1 MLDLDKYRPRP
12 AGGQGDCRRCRG
24 DVAATSGDV
33 AETLP
38 QLGESASLFHVRLFQ
53 SPAGLGDISVKS
65 PSVAATSIAETNFV
79 RDWGDVSK
87 TCWRPRRLPKMSQRH
102 RHDCRRCC
110 GDVAVTARDVS
121 ETLPQLRRRLGD
133 VAEMSPRLPGELVV
147 TLSRDVSK
155 TSPWWEHK
163 SFSWSRAHSLFLL
176 FQSPAGLGDIS
187 ANSPSVAATSLAE
200 TNFIRDWGDVS
211 ETCWIETKETAKDV
225 AKTSPRLPEMLRRR
239 RRNWEDVSE
248 MSRRCRR
255 DFRVNWLSLCLE
267 TSLRHLLGESAS
279 LSHVRLRY
287 FFFTFPVSSR
297 SRRHLREISISCG
310 DVDHGD

>member
-1 MLDLDKYRPRP
+1 MLDLDKCRPRP

-110 GDVAVTARDVS
+110 GDVAVTARDVV

-133 VAEMSPRLPGELVV
+133 VAVTAGDVVETSLRLPGKLVV
-147 TLSRDVSK
+147 TLSC
-155 TSPWWEHK
+155 
-163 SFSWSRAHSLFLL
+163 
-176 FQSPAGLGDIS
+176 LG
-187 ANSPSVAATSLAE
+187 TSLG
-200 TNFIRDWGDVS
+200 R
-211 ETCWIETKETAKDV
+211 
-225 AKTSPRLPEMLRRR
+225 
-239 RRNWEDVSE
+239 
-248 MSRRCRR
+248 
-255 DFRVNWLSLCLE
+255 
-267 TSLRHLLGESAS
+267 LLGESLFS
-279 LSHVRLRY
+279 CLILILI
-287 FFFTFPVSSR
+287 FFFLPVSSR
-297 SRRHLREISISCG
+297 SRKHLCEISISCG
-310 DVDHGD
+310 DVAHGD